1 MNTQNTNTAMKN
13 TKALHNGLTY
23 DALYSAG
30 WECARTINYSDKAGA
45 SYKLANL
52 LYESWRSSSSSKQEA
67 KSAFISGYS
76 ASMMD

>member
-1 MNTQNTNTAMKN
+1 MTNTKNNKMQN

-30 WECARTINYSDKAGA
+30 WECARTIDYSDKAGA

-52 LYESWRSSSSSKQEA
+52 LYESWSTSSKQEA

-76 ASMMD
+76 AAMMD